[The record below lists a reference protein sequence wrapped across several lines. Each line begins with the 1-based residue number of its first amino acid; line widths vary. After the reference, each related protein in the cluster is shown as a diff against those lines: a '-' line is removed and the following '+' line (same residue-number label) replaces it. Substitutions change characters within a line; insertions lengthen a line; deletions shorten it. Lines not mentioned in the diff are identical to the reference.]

1 MSEEDEEIIVDE
13 EKVEKLETGDAK
25 QIENLKEM
33 EKKIEK
39 KTERAV
45 VKDNDKKVDAR
56 GGSGGGKPG
65 AWKRKS
71 SVEREDEERERS
83 LGTWIPKTQLG
94 KDVLAGKVKSIN
106 EIFAENRKI
115 LEPEIVDYLLQVRS
129 ELLDVGQAKGKF
141 GGGQRRAWRQTQ
153 RKTKEGNVITF
164 SVLSA
169 TGDKQGHVGLGYGR
183 AKETLP
189 AKEKAIRKAKLNI
202 QKIERGCGSYDC
214 SCDELHSIPF
224 RVEGKC
230 SGVVVRLMPAPQGT
244 GLVASD
250 ELKKILKLAGIKD
263 VYSKTFGPTK
273 TTINAA
279 KACMMALDKLSGLK
293 L

>member
-1 MSEEDEEIIVDE
+1 MAE
-13 EKVEKLETGDAK
+13 EKKEVKKPAVKEQSQEKHEEQLR
-25 QIENLKEM
+25 EM
-33 EKKIEK
+33 EKKLEEKASKEVEKEIEK
-39 KTERAV
+39 K
-45 VKDNDKKVDAR
+45 
-56 GGSGGGKPG
+56 
-65 AWKRKS
+65 
-71 SVEREDEERERS
+71 VEEKTREELDRERS
-83 LGTWIPKTQLG
+83 LSEWIPKTQLG

-106 EIFAENRKI
+106 EIFEANRKI
-115 LEPEIVDYLLQVRS
+115 LEPQIVDYLLDVRS

-164 SVLSA
+164 SVLAA
-169 TGDKQGHVGLGYGR
+169 TGDKQGHVGIGYGR

-189 AKEKAIRKAKLNI
+189 AKGKAIRKTKLNI
-202 QKIERGCGSYDC
+202 RKIERGCGSYDC

-224 RVEGKC
+224 KTEGKC
-230 SGVVVRLMPAPQGT
+230 SGVSVRLMPAPQGT

-279 KACMMALDKLSGLK
+279 KACMKALDKLGGLK
-293 L
+293 K